1 MENPSSQLI
10 LVQVV
15 LLSDYPNPEA
25 ILQLLKSGF
34 HTQWSENE
42 LNSAE
47 AKPKSF
53 HLANLTSVETVSNR
67 KNIKETIGVNPDS
80 NSVTLLMPSGSR
92 KKVSISFTPKDD
104 SSLVST
110 ILLIRNN
117 LTIIDAV
124 FIQGQGGNGVLKI
137 GNQLPGSKS
146 VLSFELLEKHL
157 KSCSKSKS
165 QTSSTTSSYSIEPT
179 FTVHRTFTAVNV
191 GKLSMKIK
199 GFAIGPQTG
208 GNTFTCQ
215 GYGFKVINCGGFDL
229 RPNENRKIHIA
240 FTPDFTQFKTKQM
253 LTIMT
258 DNPNEKIQYA
268 LIATLPKHL
277 LPSCNNSLP
286 RPNWEAVL
294 YYCLVTMMT
303 FMILLA
309 VCVAFFDGD
318 RILNFSFYPVLTT
331 YAVTSF
337 ESTNSTNTPEDV
349 SDKLFPKLNSNNNNS
364 DDFKDSKRNTELRN
378 RKFKPKCSR
387 SNSNNTKEDINN
399 ESNSMYQNQSWTQF
413 LKKKF
418 VRRDSS
424 GSDKSNNSLRNSLQ
438 KSQSLQQMNSENV
451 RKELLNNDKS
461 NDKSSSKSKLKKS
474 QKSEIETN
482 NKNSKKRLNYPKQ
495 ENLTNV
501 ISSPPPPLPIFPNAF
516 DEESFFKNLKSNK
529 KSRANSFNNDS
540 SLPSLELP
548 YKPKTN
554 SLSNAI
560 NNNNPIK
567 SSKKFKNKEEIVLDD
582 NESYHSSNENSIIW
596 DSPINTFDSGLFLMD
611 FQLFFNT
618 FSINFQYIFN

>member
-124 FIQGQGGNGVLKI
+124 FIQGQGGNGILKI
-137 GNQLPGSKS
+137 GNQLPGPKS
-146 VLSFELLEKHL
+146 VLTFELLEKHL

-165 QTSSTTSSYSIEPT
+165 PQTSTTSSYSIEPT

-191 GKLSMKIK
+191 GKLSMKVK
-199 GFAIGPQTG
+199 GFGIGPQTG
-208 GNTFTCQ
+208 GNTLNCQ

-253 LTIMT
+253 LTIIT
-258 DNPNEKIQYA
+258 DNNEKIQYA

-277 LPSCNNSLP
+277 LPFCNNSLP
-286 RPNWEAVL
+286 RPNWEPVL
-294 YYCLVTMMT
+294 YYCLVTMIT

-337 ESTNSTNTPEDV
+337 ESTNNSGTPEDI
-349 SDKLFPKLNSNNNNS
+349 SDKLFPKFNSNNNNS
-364 DDFKDSKRNTELRN
+364 DDLKDSKRTTELRN
-378 RKFKPKCSR
+378 RRLKSKGSR
-387 SNSNNTKEDINN
+387 SNSSNTKEDNN

-424 GSDKSNNSLRNSLQ
+424 GSDKSNNSLQ
-438 KSQSLQQMNSENV
+438 KSQSLLQMNSENV
-451 RKELLNNDKS
+451 RKELVN

-474 QKSEIETN
+474 QKNEIETN
-482 NKNSKKRLNYPKQ
+482 NKNSKKKLNYPKQ

-529 KSRANSFNNDS
+529 KSRANSFQNDS

-554 SLSNAI
+554 SFSNAI
-560 NNNNPIK
+560 NNNNPIIK
-567 SSKKFKNKEEIVLDD
+567 SSKKFKNKEELVLDD
-582 NESYHSSNENSIIW
+582 NESCHSSNENSIW
-596 DSPINTFDSGLFLMD
+596 DSPINTFDSGLFSID
-611 FQLFFNT
+611 FQ
-618 FSINFQYIFN
+618 